1 MSAARSHGR
10 WSASATA
17 CPSSSRPRRSWPASW
32 KPWQSRARAKR
43 GSLAEARKR
52 ARPPGFRQN
61 AAASQTVLYRR
72 TPLAETGSRARW
84 PRTSTIAI
92 SETTI
97 SRHCCRNSIN
107 LHDGCRE
114 NERADS
120 GRQIASGAAKEVH
133 DMNWKQRV
141 LEAAAGIV
149 LIALPVHAQQVGPTD
164 RDERIVSFI
173 HQANLHEIAAANLA
187 KAKSSSQDVKDFADQ
202 MITDHQSADEQLRS
216 YAQAHEIDLDG
227 LRRHLTDVDNQRL
240 EDERESKAL
249 GTATGEWAFTWE
261 NANVARRENAKT
273 LARLRSLDGAAFD
286 REFASDMVQGH
297 QRVVDRL
304 VDARD
309 RGIDPDL
316 RKLIDSLLPTVKH
329 HLEMAQALQGVVAK
343 A

>member
-1 MSAARSHGR
+1 MLVRQDSVKTLLRLRQCCTGGRHLPKPGPGRAGLVLRQLRS
-10 WSASATA
+10 
-17 CPSSSRPRRSWPASW
+17 
-32 KPWQSRARAKR
+32 AKR
-43 GSLAEARKR
+43 RYR
-52 ARPPGFRQN
+52 AI
-61 AAASQTVLYRR
+61 AV
-72 TPLAETGSRARW
+72 ETRS
-84 PRTSTIAI
+84 TSMTAVVK
-92 SETTI
+92 T
-97 SRHCCRNSIN
+97 
-107 LHDGCRE
+107 DGPILDGE
-114 NERADS
+114 L
-120 GRQIASGAAKEVH
+120 QVGAAKEVH

-202 MITDHQSADEQLRS
+202 MFTDHQSADEQLRS
-216 YAQAHEIDLDG
+216 YAQAHKIDLDG

>member
-1 MSAARSHGR
+1 M
-10 WSASATA
+10 TA
-17 CPSSSRPRRSWPASW
+17 VV
-32 KPWQSRARAKR
+32 K
-43 GSLAEARKR
+43 
-52 ARPPGFRQN
+52 
-61 AAASQTVLYRR
+61 T
-72 TPLAETGSRARW
+72 TG
-84 PRTSTIAI
+84 PIPDGK
-92 SETTI
+92 
-97 SRHCCRNSIN
+97 
-107 LHDGCRE
+107 LHV
-114 NERADS
+114 
-120 GRQIASGAAKEVH
+120 GAAKEVH

-173 HQANLHEIAAANLA
+173 HRANVHEIAAANLA

-202 MITDHQSADEQLRS
+202 MITDHQSADEQLHS
-216 YAQAHEIDLDG
+216 YAQAHKIDLDG

-240 EDERESKAL
+240 EYERESKAL
-249 GTATGEWAFTWE
+249 GSATGEWAFTWE

-273 LARLRSLDGAAFD
+273 LAGLRSLDGAAFD

-297 QRVVDRL
+297 QRVIDGL

-316 RKLIDSLLPTVKH
+316 RNLIDSLLPTVKH

>member
-1 MSAARSHGR
+1 MTAVVKTNGR
-10 WSASATA
+10 I
-17 CPSSSRPRRSWPASW
+17 
-32 KPWQSRARAKR
+32 
-43 GSLAEARKR
+43 L
-52 ARPPGFRQN
+52 
-61 AAASQTVLYRR
+61 
-72 TPLAETGSRARW
+72 
-84 PRTSTIAI
+84 
-92 SETTI
+92 
-97 SRHCCRNSIN
+97 
-107 LHDGCRE
+107 DGE
-114 NERADS
+114 L
-120 GRQIASGAAKEVH
+120 QVGAAKEVH

-149 LIALPVHAQQVGPTD
+149 LIALPVHAQVSPTD
-164 RDERIVSFI
+164 RDERVVSFI

-187 KAKSSSQDVKDFADQ
+187 KTKSSSQDVKDFADQ
-202 MITDHQSADEQLRS
+202 MITDHQSADDQLRS
-216 YAQAHEIDLDG
+216 YAQAHKIDLDG

-261 NANVARRENAKT
+261 NANVVRRENAKT

-297 QRVVDRL
+297 QRVIDRL

-309 RGIDPDL
+309 RGIDPGL

-329 HLEMAQALQGVVAK
+329 HEDVAQALQGVVSK